1 MTSSKP
7 IEMPLTLRTQRHL
20 KDVIV
25 QKLRVDKLR
34 GKKKKTQHKGRDKAV
49 SETLK
54 RRLRERVLTISPPLV
69 LLVGILTN

>member
-7 IEMPLTLRTQRHL
+7 IEMPLALQTQRHL

-34 GKKKKTQHKGRDKAV
+34 GKKKTQHKGRDKAV

>member
-7 IEMPLTLRTQRHL
+7 IEMPLALQTQRHL

-34 GKKKKTQHKGRDKAV
+34 GKKKKPNIKA
-49 SETLK
+49 ET
-54 RRLRERVLTISPPLV
+54 RQ
-69 LLVGILTN
+69 